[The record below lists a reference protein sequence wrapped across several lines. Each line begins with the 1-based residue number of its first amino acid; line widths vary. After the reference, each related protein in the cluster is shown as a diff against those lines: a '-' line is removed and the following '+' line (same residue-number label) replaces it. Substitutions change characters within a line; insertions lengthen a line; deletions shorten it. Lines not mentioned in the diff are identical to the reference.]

1 MIITIDEV
9 YSHTNDNTVI
19 GEFFKYPR
27 GNPIEALNK
36 IQNGD
41 LLIAKLWVC
50 LVGLWAYDGIS

>member
-27 GNPIEALNK
+27 GNPIEAL
-36 IQNGD
+36 
-41 LLIAKLWVC
+41 KLK
-50 LVGLWAYDGIS
+50 S

>member
-27 GNPIEALNK
+27 GNPVEAL
-36 IQNGD
+36 
-41 LLIAKLWVC
+41 KLKSKM
-50 LVGLWAYDGIS
+50 GIY